1 VGDSCHIHFSL
12 LLPASDQVQGA
23 GYSESKVKTDATAL
37 ELEMNAGALK
47 LEIDAAALDLEMD
60 RHASRNIKAGE
71 VFG

>member
-1 VGDSCHIHFSL
+1 
-12 LLPASDQVQGA
+12 VQGA
-23 GYSESKVKTDATAL
+23 GYSESKVKTDTTAL
-37 ELEMNAGALK
+37 ELEMNAVALK